1 MSQVSPGVIV
11 LLLYFEGVSRLMI
24 VDLEAEKAVDRS
36 KCLGIVSGH
45 SQLRT
50 ALGILGLICDF
61 AFQPLHGL
69 YAWRHPGMDKH
80 RNGKI
85 GLGKLY
91 GDHRQMLTDS
101 LLGGYIGG
109 LVALYLDSAT
119 VSQKMEM
126 MSRFLVT
133 KTHAL
138 IATGVHARK
147 MVSRVWRS
155 LLGNCAQTRGAK
167 SIQEK
172 RIARARQEKFARILA
187 AIPEDKRSM
196 VVEAISILGRACS

>member
-1 MSQVSPGVIV
+1 MLQVSPNVIV

-24 VDLEAEKAVDRS
+24 VDLEVEKAVDSS

-45 SQLRT
+45 TQLRT

-69 YAWRHPGMDKH
+69 YAGRYRGMDKH

-85 GLGKLY
+85 ALGKLY

-101 LLGGYIGG
+101 LLGSCIGG

-126 MSRFLVT
+126 MSCFLVT

-138 IATGVHARK
+138 IATGVYAHKIVFVTR
-147 MVSRVWRS
+147 RR
-155 LLGNCAQTRGAK
+155 LLGYCAHVHGAK
-167 SIQEK
+167 YKQEK
-172 RIARARQEKFARILA
+172 EVKDFHRRQSLSF
-187 AIPEDKRSM
+187 
-196 VVEAISILGRACS
+196 V

>member
-1 MSQVSPGVIV
+1 MSLVSPGVIV

-24 VDLEAEKAVDRS
+24 SDLEAEKAVDSS

-50 ALGILGLICDF
+50 ALGILGLKCDF

-69 YAWRHPGMDKH
+69 HARRYRGMDKH
-80 RNGKI
+80 WNGKI
-85 GLGKLY
+85 ALGKLY
-91 GDHRQMLTDS
+91 GDHHQMLTDS
-101 LLGGYIGG
+101 LLGSCIGG

-126 MSRFLVT
+126 MSCFLVT

-138 IATGVHARK
+138 IATGVYARK
-147 MVSRVWRS
+147 MVSQVWRVLVQS
-155 LLGNCAQTRGAK
+155 LLSVCFC
-167 SIQEK
+167 
-172 RIARARQEKFARILA
+172 RANDFPGFRPPRPRPTF
-187 AIPEDKRSM
+187 PERWLLFRL
-196 VVEAISILGRACS
+196 VV